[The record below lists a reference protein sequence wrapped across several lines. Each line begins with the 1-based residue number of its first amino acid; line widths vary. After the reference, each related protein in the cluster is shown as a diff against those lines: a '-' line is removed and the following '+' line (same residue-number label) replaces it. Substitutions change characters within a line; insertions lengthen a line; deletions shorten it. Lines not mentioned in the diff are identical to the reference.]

1 MFSIRNRVTTI
12 DNNLDFI
19 SSLEVRPFQRN
30 LCEVTTGKVG
40 PLDSQYSIINQMS
53 TNKNIRNFCIISH
66 IDHGKS
72 TLADRLLEITETIEK
87 RKMREQVLDMMDL
100 EREKGITIK
109 LQPAKME
116 YVYQGKAY
124 ILNLIDTPGH
134 VDFTYEV
141 SRSLAAVEGALLLVD
156 ATQGIQAQTLANLHL
171 AQQQNLVI
179 IPVINKIDVASAR
192 PDDIAV
198 EVGQLLNVDPDEI
211 IRISA
216 KNGTNIDQ
224 ILEAII
230 NKIPYPRGD
239 AEKPFRALIFDSNYD
254 PYQGVIAHVRV
265 IDGQIRSDQKIFMK
279 ASKTQSGIVELG
291 IFRPLPQKTNLLAA
305 GDIGYLATGLKNIN
319 VCRVGDTIALND
331 SVPSLPGYQESKPMV
346 YASFFPVNGDDF
358 DLLKDALGKLK
369 LNDAALAF
377 ELEASEALGRGF
389 RCGFLGLLHLEIIS
403 ERLRRE
409 YSLDLV
415 VTAPSVYYR
424 YTDQSKSKM
433 EEPWVKLEIVSSN
446 NYLGAV
452 MKLLTE
458 AEGEYQNTEYLSAEK
473 VLLIYQA
480 PLREI
485 MTDFYDRLKSITS
498 GYASM
503 AYQLTDYRQADLV
516 RLDILVAG
524 SKVEAFSRFVAR
536 NKSYREAKKLVEK
549 LKELIPPH
557 HFSIPIQGIVDGKI
571 VTRETIKAYRKD
583 VIAGLYGGDY
593 TRKRKLLEK
602 QKKGKKRMKQFG
614 KVNIPQEVFLKALK
628 Q

>member
-1 MFSIRNRVTTI
+1 
-12 DNNLDFI
+12 
-19 SSLEVRPFQRN
+19 
-30 LCEVTTGKVG
+30 
-40 PLDSQYSIINQMS
+40 MS

-72 TLADRLLEITETIEK
+72 TLADRLLEITGTIEK
-87 RKMREQVLDMMDL
+87 RKMKEQVLDMMDL

-109 LQPAKME
+109 LQPVKME
-116 YVYQGKAY
+116 YEYKGEKF

-156 ATQGIQAQTLANLHL
+156 ATQGIQVQTWANLHL

-179 IPVINKIDVASAR
+179 IPVINKIDVPSAQ
-192 PDDIAV
+192 PNDIAL
-198 EVGQLLNVDPDEI
+198 EVGQLLNIDPDEI

-224 ILEAII
+224 VLEAII
-230 NKIPYPRGD
+230 NKIPCPQGD
-239 AEKPFRALIFDSNYD
+239 AEKPFCALIFDSNYD
-254 PYQGVIAHVRV
+254 SYQGVVAHIRV
-265 IDGQIRSDQKIFMK
+265 VDGQIRQDQKILMK

-291 IFRPLPQKTNLLAA
+291 IFRPLPQKTNLLKA
-305 GDIGYLATGLKNIN
+305 GDIGYIATGLKNIN
-319 VCRVGDTIALND
+319 ICRVGDTIALND
-331 SVPSLPGYQESKPMV
+331 SVASLPGYQESKPMV
-346 YASFFPVNGDDF
+346 YASFFPIDGDDF

-389 RCGFLGLLHLEIIS
+389 RCGFLGLLHLEIIG

-409 YSLDLV
+409 YGLDLV

-424 YTDQSKSKM
+424 YTDQLKNKM

-446 NYLGAV
+446 SYLGAV

-458 AEGEYQNTEYLSAEK
+458 AEGEYENTEYLSSEK

-503 AYQLTDYRQADLV
+503 AYQLAGYREADLV
-516 RLDILVAG
+516 KLDILVAG

-536 NKSYREAKKLVEK
+536 NKSYREAKRLVEK

-571 VTRETIKAYRKD
+571 ITRETIKAYRKD

-593 TRKRKLLEK
+593 SRKRKLLEK